1 MKLVLIILTILSSF
15 LTNLETKILKTDF
28 VATVEEEAGAP
39 ISYPGSLTMQGSK
52 FTLSISGINAAYDGK
67 TMYIYSPETDELTLT
82 EPDEEELVASNPLL
96 FAKAVSEACEVT
108 ERKSEDGTKT
118 IVTLVPEDPEYVGV
132 AKCVLTIRTA
142 DLMPL
147 QLEVKEG
154 QKNTLLRLKNPKWVT
169 IQPVFTIEP
178 KETTFVN
185 DLRF

>member
-1 MKLVLIILTILSSF
+1 MKILLTILTILSSF

-67 TMYIYSPETDELTLT
+67 TMYMYSDDTEELTLT
-82 EPDEEELVASNPLL
+82 NPSAQELIESNPLL
-96 FAKAVSEACEVT
+96 FAKAIADQCTASEKTSA
-108 ERKSEDGTKT
+108 DGKQT
-118 IVTLVPEDPEYVGV
+118 IITLVPNDPSMGV
-132 AKCVLTIRTA
+132 NRFVVKVRNE

-147 QLEVKEG
+147 QLEIKEG
-154 QKNTLLRLKNPKWVT
+154 QANSTLRLTNPTFITTPPSFV
-169 IQPVFTIEP
+169 IEP
-178 KETTFVN
+178 GETTFVN